1 MASPTRD
8 AEISLQ
14 AIFWTFFRVGLFT
27 LGGGLAMATVMRHE
41 LVLRKRWYDDREFMA
56 EMATATV
63 VPGAI
68 AVNLAFLQGRRLR
81 GRLGALAAVLGTI
94 LPSFSIILLVAWI
107 AAPFFENPKVA
118 TFFQGCAVGVGGQLA
133 FAGYAFGRKLL
144 RGPRSL
150 LICSLGLAVVAGL
163 GLHPIWAVVVTG
175 LFGFLLYRPD
185 AAPAPAGQS
194 EGKGA

>member
-1 MASPTRD
+1 
-8 AEISLQ
+8 
-14 AIFWTFFRVGLFT
+14 
-27 LGGGLAMATVMRHE
+27 MATVMRHE

-81 GRLGALAAVLGTI
+81 GRSGAVAAVLGTV

-107 AAPFFENPKVA
+107 AAPFFANPKVA

-150 LICSLGLAVVAGL
+150 LICLLGLVVVGGL

-175 LFGFLLYRPD
+175 LCGFMLYRPE
-185 AAPAPAGQS
+185 AASVSAAQA
-194 EGKGA
+194 E